1 MVVVGGGIS
10 GLAAAWELTG
20 GGAGRHA
27 DGPIVTLLEASPRLG
42 GPLRSEMFG
51 GRVVDMGP
59 DGFLGR
65 RPEAVDAVPRDRP
78 GRRLGPH
85 RRARCLR
92 LGRGGV
98 CARCPFDTRSA
109 SRPGSGRPC
118 ARGRWAPPESL
129 GLARDALLPRPDVR
143 GPIGDRSIGPLVTR
157 KLGKQVVDTL
167 VDPLLGGIHAGT
179 VDDMSAAATFPPL
192 LAAAQRRGSLM
203 RALRAEVPPTD
214 ESGTPLF
221 WSLHGGMA
229 SLVDALAD
237 ALRARGVDLRLST
250 RVDVLQRA
258 GRRWRVRYGD
268 MVVDADGVVLATPAP
283 ATATLLQPHD
293 HDVAGLLEAI
303 DYSSAVVATFR
314 VASADV
320 PDLVGTGFLVPRH
333 SPHKGRDAWA
343 ITACTFLDRKW
354 PRLVRDGEVLLRAS
368 LGRIDDTRPQQWED
382 GALLARAWEELA
394 ALMGLAGAPLESTV
408 VRHANGLPQYRVHHL
423 LRTAGVESAVAR
435 LGGLTVA
442 GAAYHGVGIPACV
455 ASGRAAAR
463 SLL

>member
-20 GGAGRHA
+20 GAAGQHPG
-27 DGPIVTLLEASPRLG
+27 GPAVTLLEASPRLG
-42 GPLRSEMFG
+42 GPLRSEVFG

-65 RPEAVDAVPRDRP
+65 RPEAVTLCHEVGLGDALEPIAAHGAWVWARNRLRALPAQHALGIPTRFWPTVRT
-78 GRRLGPH
+78 GSLGP
-85 RRARCLR
+85 A
-92 LGRGGV
+92 GV
-98 CARCPFDTRSA
+98 
-109 SRPGSGRPC
+109 
-118 ARGRWAPPESL
+118 L

-143 GPIGDRSIGPLVTR
+143 GPMGDRSVGPLVTR

-167 VDPLLGGIHAGT
+167 VDPLLGGIYAGT

-203 RALRAEVPPTD
+203 RALRAEVPPPD

-221 WSLHGGMA
+221 WSLRDGMA

-237 ALRARGVDLRLST
+237 ALRARGVDLRLSA
-250 RVDVLQRA
+250 RVDALERA
-258 GRRWRVRYGD
+258 GGRWRVRCGD
-268 MVVDADGVVLATPAP
+268 TTVDADAVVLSAP
-283 ATATLLQPHD
+283 ASETAALLQPHD
-293 HDVAGLLEAI
+293 EDAAGLLGAI
-303 DYSSAVVATFR
+303 DYSSAVVVTFR

-320 PDLVGTGFLVPRH
+320 PDLEGTGFLVPRH
-333 SPHKGRDAWA
+333 SPHRGRDAWSV
-343 ITACTFLDRKW
+343 TACTFLDRKW
-354 PRLVRDGEVLLRAS
+354 PHLARDGEVLLRAS
-368 LGRIDDTRPQQWED
+368 LGRIDD
-382 GALLARAWEELA
+382 ARWQHWTDEEVIAHAWEELA
-394 ALMGLAGAPLESTV
+394 VLMGLAGDPLESTV

-435 LGGLTVA
+435 LGGLMVA
-442 GAAYHGVGIPACV
+442 GAAYHGVGIPACA

-463 SLL
+463 ALL